1 MGKSKKHLPVKLII
15 GFIFKKP
22 GLWNKAKK
30 ALEKRFGEI
39 DFEST
44 LLDFIHT
51 DYYEK
56 EMGED
61 LKKVFISFKKPISP
75 QDLAKIKI
83 RTIKIENRLSFGKKR
98 TINIDP
104 GYLELSKLVFATTK
118 DFKHRIYLS
127 HGIFAEVTL
136 FYDNKSFKAW
146 EWTYPDYRSQE
157 YINIFNKIREI
168 YARQIKN
175 A

>member
-1 MGKSKKHLPVKLII
+1 
-15 GFIFKKP
+15 
-22 GLWNKAKK
+22 
-30 ALEKRFGEI
+30 
-39 DFEST
+39 
-44 LLDFIHT
+44 
-51 DYYEK
+51 
-56 EMGED
+56 MGED
-61 LKKVFISFKKPISP
+61 LKKIFISFKKPILP

-83 RTIKIENRLSFGKKR
+83 GTNKIENRLSFDKKR

-136 FYDNKSFKAW
+136 FYDNKTFKAW
-146 EWTYPDYRSQE
+146 EWTYPDYKSQE